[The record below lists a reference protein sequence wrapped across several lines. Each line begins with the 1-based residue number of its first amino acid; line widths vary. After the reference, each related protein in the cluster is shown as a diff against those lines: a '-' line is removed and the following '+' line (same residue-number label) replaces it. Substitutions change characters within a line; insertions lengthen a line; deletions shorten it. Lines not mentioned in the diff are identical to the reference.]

1 MGGATDMHWQQF
13 VTQQMHDMYNRAN
26 LTQNASKQW
35 WCILSIKKG
44 SVEPQHTEETGEH
57 YLLQTI

>member
-1 MGGATDMHWQQF
+1 
-13 VTQQMHDMYNRAN
+13 MHDMYNRAN

-44 SVEPQHTEETGEH
+44 SVERQHTEETGEH